1 MGKTKSDPQ
10 VSSSS
15 GTPPSRLSEP
25 KRQQQR
31 WVDPGTPQT
40 SAIPEKA
47 PQSTTYLI
55 RRLYGEKK
63 EKKRRKNGREEGN
76 TYTHEK
82 PAKAEGSIK
91 AVGRETDHFVTS

>member
-10 VSSSS
+10 ASSSS

-25 KRQQQR
+25 KRQQR
-31 WVDPGTPQT
+31 WADPGSPQT
-40 SAIPEKA
+40 SAITEKA
-47 PQSTTYLI
+47 PQYTTYLI

-91 AVGRETDHFVTS
+91 AVGRETGHFVTS